1 MVEQPCEYTEN
12 HWILPL
18 KVVDFMVCK
27 LYLNKKKREKFIFS
41 SLAQLYSNILVTNP
55 LYILNNY
62 CRPPRAFVYGFCFQF
77 LCVYVKYPLTFTIKT
92 EKFLNICE
100 FI

>member
-12 HWILPL
+12 HWILHF
-18 KVVDFMVCK
+18 KSGGFMVCK

-55 LYILNNY
+55 L
-62 CRPPRAFVYGFCFQF
+62 
-77 LCVYVKYPLTFTIKT
+77 
-92 EKFLNICE
+92 
-100 FI
+100 

>member
-1 MVEQPCEYTEN
+1 
-12 HWILPL
+12 
-18 KVVDFMVCK
+18 MVCK

-62 CRPPRAFVYGFCFQF
+62 CGPPRAFVYGFCFQF
-77 LCVYVKYPLTFTIKT
+77 YVFMLNPLTFTIKT
-92 EKFLNICE
+92 EKILNICE

>member
-1 MVEQPCEYTEN
+1 
-12 HWILPL
+12 
-18 KVVDFMVCK
+18 MVCK

-62 CRPPRAFVYGFCFQF
+62 CGPQELLFMGFVFSF
-77 LCVYVKYPLTFTIKT
+77 YVFM
-92 EKFLNICE
+92 LNTH
-100 FI
+100 